1 MPMAQTHQE
10 SRRKNNEKIIKEK
23 VMAKN
28 QQAVSATE
36 QVETRERKWLK
47 PTKRASGYAEE
58 RKKGV
63 HMRGP
68 KKGQELDA
76 YNKGLRLGYLLAQS
90 DNAGMHKYKKARD
103 AGADR
108 EDAQVYSKTVGKAAG
123 ESVWTKL
130 MAKLKK

>member
-1 MPMAQTHQE
+1 
-10 SRRKNNEKIIKEK
+10 
-23 VMAKN
+23 MAKN
-28 QQAVSATE
+28 QQAVPETE
-36 QVETRERKWLK
+36 QVEQRERKWLK
-47 PTKRASGYAEE
+47 PTKRAAGYAEE

-76 YNKGLRLGYLLAQS
+76 YNKGLRSGYLLAQS

-123 ESVWTKL
+123 ESVWAKL

>member
-1 MPMAQTHQE
+1 
-10 SRRKNNEKIIKEK
+10 
-23 VMAKN
+23 MAKKE
-28 QQAVSATE
+28 QAVPETE
-36 QVETRERKWLK
+36 QVERRERKWLK
-47 PTKRASGYAEE
+47 PTKRAAGYAEE

-76 YNKGLRLGYLLAQS
+76 YNKGLRSGYLLAQS

-103 AGADR
+103 AGAGKA
-108 EDAQVYSKTVGKAAG
+108 DAQAYSKTVGKAAVEG
-123 ESVWTKL
+123 FWAKL